1 MYKEV
6 ENEITDGGFLF
17 DEGLKWFHGDNY
29 VISARSINQSNKKCF
44 WTENND
50 IEEYTHSLI
59 VIGAIKRCC
68 SIHVIRNSLKEWLE
82 QIDY

>member
-44 WTENND
+44 
-50 IEEYTHSLI
+50 
-59 VIGAIKRCC
+59 
-68 SIHVIRNSLKEWLE
+68 
-82 QIDY
+82 